1 MTLPA
6 RAGDTRR
13 MWSALLHYQA
23 GDMVGL
29 DDVMT
34 EAHNIGRGHHLVFA
48 AFEYLAD
55 ALQLGEHPERI
66 NDIRQEIARLDAVEN
81 SDTAQ
86 ERTPTMT
93 DTPTE
98 TTPTDEPV
106 DLEARDDDVTRT
118 PRRNSTPAP
127 TTTTHPNATAKSNTA
142 NAHVQPKS
150 N

>member
-1 MTLPA
+1 MTELDNNMTRPA

-23 GDMVGL
+23 GDTVGL
-29 DDVMT
+29 DDVMA

-81 SDTAQ
+81 SDSSTG
-86 ERTPTMT
+86 E
-93 DTPTE
+93 DT
-98 TTPTDEPV
+98 
-106 DLEARDDDVTRT
+106 DDD
-118 PRRNSTPAP
+118 
-127 TTTTHPNATAKSNTA
+127 
-142 NAHVQPKS
+142 
-150 N
+150 